1 MYKFSPSLM
10 CMDISSFKDQVILLN
25 SYADFYHVDIM
36 DGHFVKNIT
45 LSPFFIKELK
55 KHSTIP
61 IDAHL
66 MVEKPEEFLEATVD
80 AGADFISLHVETI
93 NGKAFRLIDQ
103 IRKRGKKFGVVLNP
117 ETPLEAAL
125 PYLHYADMLTIMTVD
140 PGFAGQSFISEMI
153 EKIKQAKRWKET
165 NNYQYMITIDG
176 SCNRKTYRQLADA
189 GAEVFIVGSSGLFN
203 LDSSLERAWNKMM
216 NEFNREVAS
225 SEGDAFASK

>member
-1 MYKFSPSLM
+1 
-10 CMDISSFKDQVILLN
+10 MDISSFKEQVTLLN
-25 SYADFYHVDIM
+25 SYANFYHVDIM

-55 KHSTIP
+55 KLATLP

-66 MVEKPEEFLEATVD
+66 MVENPEDFLDETID

-93 NGKAFRLIDQ
+93 NGKAFRLIEQ

-140 PGFAGQSFISEMI
+140 PGFAGQSFIAEMI
-153 EKIKQAKRWKET
+153 DKIKQAKLWKKT
-165 NNYQYMITIDG
+165 NNYHYMITIDG
-176 SCNRKTYRQLADA
+176 SCNRKTYKKLADA

-203 LDSSLERAWNKMM
+203 LDSSLETAWRKMM
-216 NEFNREVAS
+216 DEFNREVGS
-225 SEGDAFASK
+225 CGGDAFASQ